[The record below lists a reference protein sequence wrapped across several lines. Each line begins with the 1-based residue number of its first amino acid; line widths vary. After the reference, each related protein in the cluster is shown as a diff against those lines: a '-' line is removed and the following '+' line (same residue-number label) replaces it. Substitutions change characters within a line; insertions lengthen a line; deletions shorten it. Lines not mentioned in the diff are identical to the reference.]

1 MNYVK
6 IYNTTRKAPEK
17 FIIGIINAKL
27 IESIDWYRRP
37 ASTEAGEQEYQI
49 HGSYY
54 GSSADID
61 FSLNLPMIM
70 SSYNTDEERAK
81 IMNII
86 CDGMTKA
93 CMSTYTTPGQTVVDY
108 YPPINIGTDFVIE
121 TNPFQAAQQVGEL
134 PPGFDLG
141 MLEGA
146 PPGDPFGPGGPGDL
160 EGLGPEFG

>member
-6 IYNTTRKAPEK
+6 IYNNTRNFPEQ

-27 IESIDWYRRP
+27 IESIEWYRRP

-70 SSYNTDEERAK
+70 TTYATDEERARV
-81 IMNII
+81 MNII

-93 CMSTYTTPGQTVVDY
+93 CQSTYTSPGQTVVNY
-108 YPPINIGTDFVIE
+108 YPPLNIGNDFVIE
-121 TNPFQAAQQVGEL
+121 TNPFQPAQEIGDPSE
-134 PPGFDLG
+134 GFEKG

-146 PPGDPFGPGGPGDL
+146 PFPGEEFEGGPL
-160 EGLGPEFG
+160 EGLEEAFG

>member
-6 IYNTTRKAPEK
+6 IYNNTQSFPEQ

-27 IESIDWYRRP
+27 VESIEWYRRP

-54 GSSADID
+54 GSSADVD

-70 SSYNTDEERAK
+70 TTYDTDEERAK

-93 CMSTYTTPGQTVVDY
+93 CQSTYTSPGQTVVNY
-108 YPPINIGTDFVIE
+108 YPPLNIGNDFVIE
-121 TNPFQAAQQVGEL
+121 TNPFQPAQQIGEASE
-134 PPGFDLG
+134 GFEKG
-141 MLEGA
+141 MIEEG
-146 PPGDPFGPGGPGDL
+146 PEGIGDFEGGPL
-160 EGLGPEFG
+160 EGLEQAFG

>member
-6 IYNTTRKAPEK
+6 IYNNTRNFPEQ

-27 IESIDWYRRP
+27 IESIEWYRRP

-70 SSYNTDEERAK
+70 TTYATDEERARV
-81 IMNII
+81 MNII
-86 CDGMTKA
+86 CDGTASVEGGTGWYLVVLGQNGAELVDTWWYCDCISHYWMIYN
-93 CMSTYTTPGQTVVDY
+93 STGSVWSRTG
-108 YPPINIGTDFVIE
+108 
-121 TNPFQAAQQVGEL
+121 
-134 PPGFDLG
+134 
-141 MLEGA
+141 
-146 PPGDPFGPGGPGDL
+146 
-160 EGLGPEFG
+160 